1 MPTVKLKTAVNHD
14 GKTYESLS
22 VEEPSVGAIET
33 FENAQKAGKSEMSA
47 MIEMLAVDC
56 KMPADAL
63 RLIKISD
70 LMAISEAMEPFLEA
84 LKPAS
89 GGTGGPSAQ
98 TSATS

>member
-1 MPTVKLKTAVNHD
+1 MTTVKLKTPVKHD

-22 VEEPSVGAIET
+22 VEEPSVGAIEV

-56 KMPADAL
+56 KVPADVL
-63 RLIKISD
+63 RLIKVSD
-70 LMAISEAMEPFLEA
+70 LVAISEAMAPFLEA

-89 GGTGGPSAQ
+89 GEAGSP
-98 TSATS
+98 